1 MELKKITENNYN
13 LYKEADYYVLALGAI
28 KRGENTETEIEISG
42 VDAKN
47 VTVNGTCGC
56 TAVKNETVNEST
68 VRTKIKYKDCDR
80 SFTKTVRIVENSKV
94 TLLKI
99 KGTCQ

>member
-1 MELKKITENNYN
+1 MELKKVTENNYN
-13 LYKEADYYVLALGAI
+13 LYKESDYYVLALGAI
-28 KRGENTETEIEISG
+28 KRGENTETEIEISD

-47 VTVNGTCGC
+47 VSIVTTCGC
-56 TAVKNETVNEST
+56 TVANST
-68 VRTKIKYKDCDR
+68 MVDDKTYRTKIKYKDCDR
-80 SFTKTVRIVENSKV
+80 SFTKTVRIVENGKV

>member
-1 MELKKITENNYN
+1 MKLKKITENNYN

-28 KRGENTETEIEISG
+28 KRGEDTETEIEISG
-42 VDAKN
+42 VDASN
-47 VTVNGTCGC
+47 VTVSGTCGC
-56 TAVKNETVNEST
+56 TAVKNETVNDST

-80 SFTKTVRIVENSKV
+80 SFTKTVRIVENGKV